1 MLRFTFSDDTLRLFR
16 GDTLLYAFR
25 PDDVLLHAGTGQN
38 TFSMTR
44 GSFTI
49 KERNLSLEPLRV
61 RKISLAE
68 NAAVLTLTTG
78 TAKLEIAGDRL
89 DVSFEGLNR
98 YNRMVIALPA
108 EPHEHVYGTGETFSE
123 FDLRGQKV
131 NVWVAEHQNAK
142 MLAKK
147 TLKIHLGLSV
157 FDRKQKFSN
166 YETYYAQPTFLSS
179 RRYFFHSRST
189 ARCVFDFTKPD
200 VHTLKIDSVAGFRIG
215 FGDTFEDVLRELSAV
230 LGRQPELPDW
240 VYDGAI
246 LGIQGGTDVLLR
258 KVETCLDHGMPVTG
272 AWIQDWEGRR
282 VTAFGKQLMWNWE
295 WDRELYPK
303 LDEVIADLRKKNIRV
318 LGYCNPFLAI
328 EKPLYKEAS
337 AHGWCVKDKNG
348 KDYLVTI
355 TTFPAA
361 MVDLTNPDAYNWLKE
376 IIKTNMIAFGLSGW
390 MADFGEYLPTDC
402 VLYSGED
409 PELVHNTWP
418 ARWAQLNREAVEES
432 KKLGELFFF
441 TRAGFSGTPQS
452 SLMMWNG
459 DNHVDFSVDNGLPSV
474 IPAMLSLTCSGF
486 GLSHSDTGGYTT
498 FGKMRRSEELY
509 MRWCEMNAFSLLMRS
524 HEGNNPDLN
533 AQFDASET
541 VLRHQTHMARIH
553 CLLKPYLQK
562 AVRQCAETGVGVVRP
577 LFFYYDEPRA
587 YTEHTAY
594 LLGRDILVSPVLKKG
609 AARREVYL
617 PDDEWIE
624 LWTGKAFGGGTYT
637 VDAPI
642 GRIPV
647 FYRRNADT
655 DTIKIMEEI
664 HNEILSGLG

>member
-1 MLRFTFSDDTLRLFR
+1 MLQLELQDGALLLSRNGRR
-16 GDTLLYAFR
+16 IYAVRPGEILLYA
-25 PDDVLLHAGTGQN
+25 GTGKN

-49 KERNLSLEPLRV
+49 QETGLSLELLRV
-61 RKISLAE
+61 REI
-68 NAAVLTLTTG
+68 TWRDG
-78 TAKLEIAGDRL
+78 TAALLLTKGAAFFSVSGERL
-89 DVSFEGLNR
+89 DVSFQGLDG
-98 YNRMVIALPA
+98 YNRLVIGLPA
-108 EPHEHVYGTGETFSE
+108 EKSEHVYGTGETFSE

-142 MLAKK
+142 MIAKK
-147 TLKIHLGLSV
+147 WLKIRFGLSLA
-157 FDRKQKFSN
+157 DRRQKFSN

-179 RRYFFHSRST
+179 RRYFFHSRTT

-200 VHTLKIDSVAGFRIG
+200 VHTLKIDSIDAFSIG
-215 FGDTFEDVLRELSAV
+215 FGDTFEDVLRELSAL

-240 VYDGAI
+240 LYDGAI
-246 LGIQGGTDVLLR
+246 LGIQGGTDVLTR
-258 KVETCLDHGMPVTG
+258 KVGTCLSHGMPVAG

-282 VTAFGKQLMWNWE
+282 VTAFGKQLMWNWA

-303 LDEVIADLRKKNIRV
+303 LDETITALRQKNVRV

-337 AHGWCVKDKNG
+337 AHGWCVKDKDG

-361 MVDLTNPDAYNWLKE
+361 MVDLTNPDAWNWLKQ

-432 KKLGELFFF
+432 GMLGEVFFF
-441 TRAGFSGTPQS
+441 TRAGFSGTGGA

-474 IPAMLSLTCSGF
+474 IPA
-486 GLSHSDTGGYTT
+486 
-498 FGKMRRSEELY
+498 
-509 MRWCEMNAFSLLMRS
+509 
-524 HEGNNPDLN
+524 
-533 AQFDASET
+533 
-541 VLRHQTHMARIH
+541 
-553 CLLKPYLQK
+553 
-562 AVRQCAETGVGVVRP
+562 AVSV
-577 LFFYYDEPRA
+577 
-587 YTEHTAY
+587 
-594 LLGRDILVSPVLKKG
+594 
-609 AARREVYL
+609 
-617 PDDEWIE
+617 
-624 LWTGKAFGGGTYT
+624 
-637 VDAPI
+637 
-642 GRIPV
+642 
-647 FYRRNADT
+647 
-655 DTIKIMEEI
+655 
-664 HNEILSGLG
+664 